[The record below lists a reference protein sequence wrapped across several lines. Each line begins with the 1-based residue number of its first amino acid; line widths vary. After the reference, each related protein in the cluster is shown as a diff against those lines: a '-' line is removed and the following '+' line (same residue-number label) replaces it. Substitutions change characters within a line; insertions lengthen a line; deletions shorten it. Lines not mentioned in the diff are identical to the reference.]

1 MTSCK
6 LYAIIKVQKQKGLII
21 MTAPIRKKKFD
32 NVITLSVLDG
42 KLSKKPEI
50 KYNKD
55 GSIDKRHPNRVSG
68 VSSTVYPFNL
78 EEIKMIINVFDKR
91 IKESTSD
98 NQRQI
103 ASRNKMLF
111 LIGIN
116 VGLRASDLMQLRW
129 SYFYKDDMTFKD
141 FYVLQPKKTKKT
153 GKFVKIFFNQTV
165 RKAVEN
171 YTNDYPIEDLN
182 NYLFKSRKGDN
193 PITERG
199 LWKIIVD
206 VAADADIDK
215 NVGSHS
221 LRKTWARNIYDNA
234 VDKSGALVMLQE
246 CLRHSDSLTTLRY
259 ISIMDE
265 EKKDMYE
272 SIELGLDYI

>member
-1 MTSCK
+1 MVT
-6 LYAIIKVQKQKGLII
+6 
-21 MTAPIRKKKFD
+21 PIRKQEID
-32 NVITLSVLDG
+32 NVITLSLVNG
-42 KLSKKPEI
+42 KLSKKQEV

-55 GSIDKRHPNRVSG
+55 GTVDKRHSNRVSG
-68 VSSTVYPFNL
+68 ISSTVYPFNL
-78 EEIKMIINVFDKR
+78 EEIKMIINVLDNR
-91 IKESTSD
+91 IKESVNN

-103 ASRNKMLF
+103 SNRNKMLF

-129 SYFYKDDMTFKD
+129 SYFFKDDMTFKD
-141 FYVLQPKKTKKT
+141 FYVLQPKKTRKAR
-153 GKFVKIFFNQTV
+153 KFVKIFFNQTV
-165 RKAVEN
+165 KKAIMN
-171 YTNDYPIEDLN
+171 YVSEYKIDNLDDYM
-182 NYLFKSRKGDN
+182 FKSRKGN
-193 PITERG
+193 KPITERG

-206 VAADADIDK
+206 IAADAGIEK

-221 LRKTWARNIYDNA
+221 LRKTWARSIYDNA
-234 VDKSGALVMLQE
+234 EDKREALVMLQE

-272 SIELGLDYI
+272 SVELGLDLI